1 MKDIVSFLTDLRVNN
16 NKVWFEANRDRY
28 TAVNEH
34 FKVFAE
40 RLIRGVEGF
49 DENVKGLQVKDC
61 TYRIYRDVR
70 FSPDKTPY
78 KTHMGIYISKEG
90 KKSGYAGYYFQ
101 VASPVEGE
109 FGGTSLIASG
119 LHCPDKSALHSVRTE
134 VADNFDGFKKSVKSA
149 KGWQLDFATQM
160 SRVPKGFD
168 KNFEGEEFLRLKD
181 YLLESRLG
189 DEVLFSDQLLDHVI
203 SEFKMT
209 KPFVTL
215 LNKAVEFSKDAQK

>member
-1 MKDIVSFLTDLRVNN
+1 MKEIVSFLTDLRVNN
-16 NKVWFEANRDRY
+16 NKVWFDANRDRY
-28 TAVNEH
+28 AAINEQ
-34 FKVFAE
+34 FKTFAE

-49 DENVKGLQVKDC
+49 DESVRGLQIKDC

-78 KTHMGIYISKEG
+78 KTHMGVYISKEG

-101 VASPVEGE
+101 VASPVEGQ

-119 LHCPDKSALHSVRTE
+119 LHCPDNKALHSVRTE
-134 VADNFDGFKKSVKSA
+134 VVDNLDGFKKTLKSA
-149 KGWQLDFATQM
+149 KGWKLDLETQM

-168 KNFEGEEFLRLKD
+168 KTFEGEEFLRLKD
-181 YLLESRLG
+181 YLLEAKLG
-189 DEVLFSDQLLDHVI
+189 DDVLFSDQLFDHI
-203 SEFKMT
+203 IGEFKKA

-215 LNKAVEFSKDAQK
+215 LNRAVQFSKEEL